1 MAPSVSSR
9 RFALQEFEF
18 QLWKLRG
25 LIGLFR
31 CEVFVP
37 YSTGRRADWGTLG
50 GFFGQGA
57 ITQKLAAATNDAGLP
72 STASGGVGMNVYIL
86 DDDPDIVF
94 TLTAMT
100 EALGHDV
107 TAFTSPEAFLDKAV
121 DLEIGC
127 IVLDYSMPQMNG
139 LEVQARLTELKSGH
153 SVLLLTGVGDIP
165 EAMAAMRAGA
175 VDCLRKPPTLSTL
188 SAALDRAGENLAKTR
203 QSLSFKRLTDRERE
217 VLAAIGK
224 GKSSKVIAHE
234 LGISV
239 RTVEAHRG
247 AVLRKLGAATTG
259 GAVMLAQQHGLL

>member
-1 MAPSVSSR
+1 MRSLCVI
-9 RFALQEFEF
+9 L
-18 QLWKLRG
+18 KLTARKRLELGDNRG
-25 LIGLFR
+25 LQ
-31 CEVFVP
+31 
-37 YSTGRRADWGTLG
+37 
-50 GFFGQGA
+50 GQGA
-57 ITQKLAAATNDAGLP
+57 ITRRLADATNPHGHP
-72 STASGGVGMNVYIL
+72 SVASGGAGMKVYIL

-107 TAFTSPEAFLDKAV
+107 TSFTSPEAFLGQAM

-127 IVLDYSMPQMNG
+127 LVLDYSMPRING
-139 LEVQARLTELKSGH
+139 LEVQGRLTELNSGH

-175 VDCLRKPPTLSTL
+175 VDCLRKPPTIATL
-188 SAALDRAGENLAKTR
+188 SAALDRAGEKLVRTR

-217 VLAAIGK
+217 VLTAIGL

>member
-1 MAPSVSSR
+1 MH
-9 RFALQEFEF
+9 
-18 QLWKLRG
+18 
-25 LIGLFR
+25 
-31 CEVFVP
+31 
-37 YSTGRRADWGTLG
+37 
-50 GFFGQGA
+50 
-57 ITQKLAAATNDAGLP
+57 
-72 STASGGVGMNVYIL
+72 VYIL

-107 TAFTSPEAFLDKAV
+107 TSFTSPGTFLARAV

-127 IVLDYSMPQMNG
+127 IVLDYSMPEMDG
-139 LEVQARLTELKSGH
+139 LEVQKRLKDLDSRH

-175 VDCLRKPPTLSTL
+175 VDCLRKPPTLSAL
-188 SAALDRAGENLAKTR
+188 SAALERAEEKLARTQ

-217 VLAAIGK
+217 VLSAIGL
-224 GKSSKVIAHE
+224 GKPSKVIAYE